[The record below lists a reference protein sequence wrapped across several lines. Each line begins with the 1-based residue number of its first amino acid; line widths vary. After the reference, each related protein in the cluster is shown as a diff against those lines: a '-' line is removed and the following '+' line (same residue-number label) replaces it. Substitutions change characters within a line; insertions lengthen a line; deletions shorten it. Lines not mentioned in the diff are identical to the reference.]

1 MLYLGFDIGPAPI
14 EVNVKIPCECYST
27 RIRPAPLIYASYFY
41 MIVNWM
47 QYYKVWN

>member
-14 EVNVKIPCECYST
+14 ELNVKIPCECLST
-27 RIRPAPLIYASYFY
+27 RIRPISLIYASYFY
-41 MIVNWM
+41 VIASWM